1 MRSTRQLVIT
11 ASLLTLVGLSTA
23 LGAETDG
30 TIESRGLNLPRVSV
44 PPPPPPPT
52 MQHLAVRTVGD
63 GNGTVTVPPAKACP
77 PACTTT
83 LPQGSPVVLAAIP
96 APGSLFAGWTGDCQ
110 GTGPCTLKMDRPRTV
125 EATFNKIQAAPPTP
139 PSFPNTVTTPS
150 PGGPI
155 PIPYPNMGTA
165 PLGPEL
171 TAISTLIADG
181 RPTGS
186 ILDAWTTFVTRR
198 AQAKRPL
205 NVKDTILQVQR
216 QAELQV
222 KARTEAQ
229 RSRLAEKMNSV
240 GDDAQLANV
249 ELQNVL
255 QKQQQ
260 TLQMMSNISKMMH
273 DTAMAVIRKI
283 GG

>member
-1 MRSTRQLVIT
+1 MRGTRQLIIAT
-11 ASLLTLVGLSTA
+11 GLLCIVGMSHPA
-23 LGAETDG
+23 EAETDG
-30 TIESRGLNLPRVSV
+30 AVESRGLNLPRVTV
-44 PPPPPPPT
+44 PPPPPPPAI
-52 MQHLAVRTVGD
+52 QQLAVRTVGD
-63 GNGTVTVPPAKACP
+63 GNGTVTMPPAKACP
-77 PACTTT
+77 PACAIVY
-83 LPQGSPVVLAAIP
+83 PHGVPVALAAVP
-96 APGSLFAGWTGDCQ
+96 APGSLFAGWAGDCQ

-125 EATFNKIQAAPPTP
+125 EARFNTLQAAPPPT
-139 PSFPNTVTTPS
+139 PSFPDTVKTPS

-171 TAISTLIADG
+171 TAISTMIADG
-181 RPTGS
+181 KPTGS
-186 ILDAWTTFVTRR
+186 ILDAWTAYVTRQ

-205 NVKDTILQVQR
+205 NVQDTILQVQR
-216 QAELQV
+216 QAESQV
-222 KARTEAQ
+222 KARTETQKA
-229 RSRLAEKMNSV
+229 RLAEKMNSV
-240 GDDAQLANV
+240 GDDAQLTNV

-260 TLQMMSNISKMMH
+260 ALQMMSNISKMMH